1 MKMIENQQVSMTE
14 RLSELRRR
22 PLGEIPVAR
31 AVDVTR
37 TVLRHRED
45 AEGGVEVARFGS
57 VA

>member
-1 MKMIENQQVSMTE
+1 MTE
-14 RLSELRRR
+14 WLSELRRR

-37 TVLRHRED
+37 TVLRHRDD